1 MNDKAAALILPCQ
14 TPRLGGLAL
23 DDYWVILRP
32 HFMRHLLA
40 LMEVEA
46 DDTDHG
52 PRLRGDKGSLGRLV
66 AVTFSDMP
74 LRKADETPAVEKK
87 PAPKQEK
94 AAPQTYTLDQQQV
107 MAALGIKPE

>member
-1 MNDKAAALILPCQ
+1 MAVNHDWVVVAAHLVGHLIP
-14 TPRLGGLAL
+14 
-23 DDYWVILRP
+23 
-32 HFMRHLLA
+32 

-46 DDTDHG
+46 DDIDHG

-74 LRKADETPAVEKK
+74 LRKADETPAAEKK